1 MKTSSRRR
9 ALAGTIPV
17 LLLSVAACSDDGADG
32 AEASSP
38 STAALDAS
46 TTTAGGDTST
56 TEGDAGGGPSLAELE
71 ERLDLAMAELVAMPG
86 GPPGVVG
93 VVQIDDEKT
102 THAAGV
108 ADIDGDAAPT
118 ADDHMRVASVAKAF
132 SGATALSLVDQ
143 GVLSLDDTIGERLPE
158 LPAEWADVTL
168 RQLLNHTS
176 GMPDFLRS
184 PSFAEAAR
192 RRSTTRRCPRSCCCS
207 PRTSH

>member
-9 ALAGTIPV
+9 ALAGTISV

-38 STAALDAS
+38 STTLEASATTAGEAS
-46 TTTAGGDTST
+46 TTTEGDTS
-56 TEGDAGGGPSLAELE
+56 GAASVSQLE

-108 ADIDGDAAPT
+108 
-118 ADDHMRVASVAKAF
+118 S
-132 SGATALSLVDQ
+132 
-143 GVLSLDDTIGERLPE
+143 
-158 LPAEWADVTL
+158 
-168 RQLLNHTS
+168 N
-176 GMPDFLRS
+176 
-184 PSFAEAAR
+184 
-192 RRSTTRRCPRSCCCS
+192 
-207 PRTSH
+207 